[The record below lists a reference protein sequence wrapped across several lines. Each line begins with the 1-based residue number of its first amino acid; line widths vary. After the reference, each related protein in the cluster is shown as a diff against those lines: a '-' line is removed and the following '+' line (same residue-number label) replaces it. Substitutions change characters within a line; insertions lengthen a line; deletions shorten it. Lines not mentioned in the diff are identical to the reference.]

1 MLYLPDFEKSPAPSS
16 HLNNSML
23 SSVFISLNFATNF
36 AGSEYRTRGSTEC
49 TGRDDKILI
58 SLNNKNVFS
67 FTYQKRIVPSQ
78 ESGMLTI

>member
-1 MLYLPDFEKSPAPSS
+1 MLYLPDFEKCPAPSS

-49 TGRDDKILI
+49 TGRDDKTLI
-58 SLNNKNVFS
+58 SLNNKNVLALHI
-67 FTYQKRIVPSQ
+67 KK
-78 ESGMLTI
+78 E